1 VEDALRGSVNRS
13 AHVVGGGMSLPHLTS
28 GSQRENMQGMVLRRR
43 AEADPAA
50 KRAWLSAEGGLL
62 RLRAAVRHG

>member
-1 VEDALRGSVNRS
+1 
-13 AHVVGGGMSLPHLTS
+13 MSLPHLTS
-28 GSQRENMQGMVLRRR
+28 GSQRGNMQGMVLRRR

-50 KRAWLSAEGGLL
+50 KRAWLSTGGGLL